1 MRAMAKRENRAV
13 SFLAL
18 VRHGESLWNA
28 LGQWTG
34 WTDIDLSDNG
44 REEARR
50 AAAVLRGIPFHAGHT
65 SDLRR
70 AQETLEIILNEL
82 GLTIPVKK
90 HPAIKERNYGALTG
104 KNKWKIKEQYGEEQ
118 FMLWR
123 RSWDHPVPG
132 GESLKDVH
140 ARVVPYYKKYI
151 LPDLIVGKHVLV
163 AAHGNSI
170 RALVKHLENI
180 SDTDIP
186 HLEIGT
192 GEVYLYH
199 VEVGVGRILKKEIR
213 ATNPKRGKQ

>member
-1 MRAMAKRENRAV
+1 MGV

-50 AAAVLRGIPFHAGHT
+50 SATVLKDISFHIAHT

-70 AQETLEIILNEL
+70 AQETLEIILREL
-82 GLTIPVKK
+82 KLEIPIKK
-90 HPAIKERNYGALTG
+90 HHAIKERNYGSLTG
-104 KNKWKIKEQYGEEQ
+104 KNKWKIKQEYGEEQ

-123 RSWDHPVPG
+123 RSWDHPVPD

-140 ARVVPYYKKYI
+140 ARVIPYYKKHI
-151 LPDLIVGKHVLV
+151 LPDLKKGKHVLV
-163 AAHGNSI
+163 SAHGNSL

-180 SDTDIP
+180 SDSEIP
-186 HLEIGT
+186 HLEIAT

-199 VEVGVGRILKKEIR
+199 FEKGAVVKKEIR

>member
-1 MRAMAKRENRAV
+1 MR
-13 SFLAL
+13 SYLAL

-44 REEARR
+44 REEARK
-50 AAAVLRGIPFHAGHT
+50 AAHVLKEISFHVAHT

-70 AQETLEIILNEL
+70 AQETLEIILKEL
-82 GLTIPVKK
+82 RLEIPVKK
-90 HPAIKERNYGALTG
+90 HHAIKERNYGSLTG
-104 KNKWKIKEQYGEEQ
+104 KNKWKIKEEYGEEQ

-123 RSWDHPVPG
+123 RSWDHPVPE

-140 ARVVPYYKKYI
+140 SRVVPYYKKRI
-151 LPDLIVGKHVLV
+151 LPDLKKGKHVLV

-199 VEVGVGRILKKEIR
+199 FESVSGTIIKKEIR
-213 ATNPKRGKQ
+213 STNPKRGKQ

>member
-1 MRAMAKRENRAV
+1 MGV
-13 SFLAL
+13 SYLAL

-50 AAAVLRGIPFHAGHT
+50 SATVLKDISFHVAHT

-70 AQETLEIILNEL
+70 AQETLEIMLSEL
-82 GLTIPVKK
+82 KLQIPVKK
-90 HPAIKERNYGALTG
+90 HAAIKERNYGLLTG
-104 KNKWKIKEQYGEEQ
+104 KNKWKIKQEYGEEQ

-123 RSWDHPVPG
+123 RSWDHPVPN

-140 ARVVPYYKKYI
+140 SRVVPYYKKHI
-151 LPDLIVGKHVLV
+151 LPDLKKGKHVLV
-163 AAHGNSI
+163 SAHGNSL

-180 SDTDIP
+180 ADSKIP
-186 HLEIGT
+186 HLEIAT

-199 VEVGVGRILKKEIR
+199 FEKGEVVKKEIR

>member
-1 MRAMAKRENRAV
+1 MRV
-13 SFLAL
+13 SYLAL

-44 REEARR
+44 RNEARR
-50 AAAVLRGIPFHAGHT
+50 AAQVLKEISFHVAHT

-82 GLTIPVKK
+82 KLDIPVKK
-90 HPAIKERNYGALTG
+90 HHAIKERNYGSLTG
-104 KNKWKIKEQYGEEQ
+104 KNKWKMKEEFGEKQ

-123 RSWDHPVPG
+123 RSWDHPVPD

-140 ARVVPYYKKYI
+140 ARVIPYYKKHI
-151 LPDLIVGKHVLV
+151 LPDLKKGKHVLV
-163 AAHGNSI
+163 SAHGNSL

-180 SDTDIP
+180 ADSEIP
-186 HLEIGT
+186 HLEIAT

-199 VEVGVGRILKKEIR
+199 IETGKGKILKKEIR
-213 ATNPKRGKQ
+213 ATKPKRGKQ

>member
-1 MRAMAKRENRAV
+1 MGV

-50 AAAVLRGIPFHAGHT
+50 SATVLKDISFHIAHT

-70 AQETLEIILNEL
+70 AQETLEIILREL
-82 GLTIPVKK
+82 KLEIPIKK
-90 HPAIKERNYGALTG
+90 HHAIKERNYGSLTG
-104 KNKWKIKEQYGEEQ
+104 KNKWKIKQEYGEEQ

-123 RSWDHPVPG
+123 RSWDHPVPD

-140 ARVVPYYKKYI
+140 ARVIPYYKKHI
-151 LPDLIVGKHVLV
+151 LPDLKKGKHVLV
-163 AAHGNSI
+163 SAHGNSL

-180 SDTDIP
+180 ADSEIP
-186 HLEIGT
+186 HLEIAT

-199 VEVGVGRILKKEIR
+199 FETKKGTILKKEIR

>member
-1 MRAMAKRENRAV
+1 MKKV
-13 SFLAL
+13 SYLAL

-34 WTDIDLSDNG
+34 WTDIELTYAG
-44 REEARR
+44 REEAKR
-50 AAAVLRGIPFHAGHT
+50 AAIVLRDISFHVAHT
-65 SDLRR
+65 SDLSR
-70 AQETLEIILNEL
+70 AQETLEIILRQLKLE
-82 GLTIPVKK
+82 IPIKK
-90 HPAIKERNYGALTG
+90 HHAIKERNYGSLTG
-104 KNKWKIKEQYGEEQ
+104 KNKWKIKEEYGEEQ

-123 RSWDHPVPG
+123 RSWDHPVPA

-151 LPDLIVGKHVLV
+151 LPDLKKGKHILV

-180 SDTDIP
+180 SHKDIP

-192 GEVYLYH
+192 GEVYIYH
-199 VEVGVGRILKKEIR
+199 LEAGKIIKKEIR
-213 ATNPKRGKQ
+213 AANPKRGKQ